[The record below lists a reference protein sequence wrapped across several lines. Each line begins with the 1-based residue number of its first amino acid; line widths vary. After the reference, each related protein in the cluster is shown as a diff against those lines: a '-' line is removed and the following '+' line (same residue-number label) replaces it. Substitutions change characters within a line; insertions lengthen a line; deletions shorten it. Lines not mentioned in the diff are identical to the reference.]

1 MQDADS
7 LDKAGTKKE
16 GAFYMWTSQEIR
28 EVLGDAA
35 PLFISYYYVKDE
47 GNADLN
53 PRSDPH
59 GEFGG
64 LNCLRQA
71 QTLQETAKQAGVSE
85 EEARQTLAA
94 CREKLHTRRGQ
105 RPRPHLDDKVSTHTH
120 THTHTRTHARTHA
133 HTHTHTNGQEFVR
146 NA

>member
-7 LDKAGTKKE
+7 FDNAGTKKE
-16 GAFYMWTSQEIR
+16 GAFYLWTSQEIR

-35 PLFISYYYVKDE
+35 PLFISHYYIKDE

-71 QTLQETAKQAGVSE
+71 QTLQETARQAGVSE

-105 RPRPHLDDKVSTHTH
+105 RPRPHLDDKVCTH
-120 THTHTRTHARTHA
+120 
-133 HTHTHTNGQEFVR
+133 QQ
-146 NA
+146 